1 MLDRL
6 SPRSI
11 FRGVLDGLK
20 KRSRNE
26 AEKNDVWAR
35 LILFGVPVLVA
46 VAVVATQTVVDKA
59 EVALA
64 AAALLVGALLA
75 GFSQVAS
82 WRERV
87 LARSKN
93 RNSVRVRALNEAGA
107 LILFSIHVS
116 VIASVAVFI
125 VTLVGTPEP
134 GTVARWCVIVLGSV
148 GPAALAYVALS
159 LVFVAN
165 LLWDA
170 FVNDQEDVEQEN
182 LPEFDSGS
190 PVGQ

>member
-26 AEKNDVWAR
+26 NEKNDVWAR

-46 VAVVATQTVVDKA
+46 GAVIATQTIVDKA

-87 LARSKN
+87 LARSTN

-134 GTVARWCVIVLGSV
+134 GTAARWFVVILGSV

-182 LPEFDSGS
+182 LPEFDSGTPS
-190 PVGQ
+190 GR

>member
-6 SPRSI
+6 SPRTV
-11 FRGVLDGLK
+11 FRGVLSGLR
-20 KRSRNE
+20 KRSPDGR
-26 AEKNDVWAR
+26 EKRDVGAR
-35 LILFGVPVLVA
+35 LVLFGVPLLVA
-46 VAVVATQTVVDKA
+46 AAVIATQTVVDKA

-87 LARSKN
+87 LARATT
-93 RNSVRVRALNEAGA
+93 RDSVRVRALNEAGA

-116 VIASVAVFI
+116 VLASVAVFVVSMI
-125 VTLVGTPEP
+125 GSP
-134 GTVARWCVIVLGSV
+134 GDDSPVRWPLIVLGSV

-170 FVNDQEDVEQEN
+170 FVNDEEDVEQEN
-182 LPEFDSGS
+182 LREFDAGA
-190 PVGQ
+190 